1 MTFGQTLRKFMD
13 CVNMKQS
20 QLAEYLDYDVSY
32 ISRWCN
38 DLKLPSVRSNSE
50 LFRKIIRFI
59 LKDCT
64 DQHHVALCHAFN
76 IDLSLSEHSFEEKC
90 IAVLEAAYKESYRIK
105 NSVHTSP
112 ASHIINN
119 CNFSQLDM
127 SFESNNSLLAQVT
140 SEIAEHTTDAV
151 LECISMPFS
160 SDYGNNECIPFWMN
174 MVQNLSSNTTLHLRM
189 IADLSDPAHR
199 IHICRDLCSFYS
211 LSDQSISVEFYN
223 IDNTLFTYESL
234 LVLKNRLCVI
244 TYLDTLLNVRNVI
257 ITQDTF
263 QTERYYGAVNYLLR
277 GRNPLIGTS
286 DFIQLYNRNFFSD
299 FFTGCE
305 LFLLTTSLPMFFL
318 KKEMLHSATENIKNQ
333 TEILAIY
340 SYYRKTA
347 SRWNIYIYKSALTRF
362 LFDGKVSI
370 LSHTF
375 CIN

>member
-1 MTFGQTLRKFMD
+1 MTFDKLCKFAGLGQHEIIL
-13 CVNMKQS
+13 

-32 ISRWCN
+32 IKAVGN
-38 DLKLPSVRSNSE
+38 DLKLPFSVRSNSE

-140 SEIAEHTTDAV
+140 SEIAKQTTDAV

-189 IADLSDPAHR
+189 ITDLSDPAIAYTSAGIYVLFIVCR
-199 IHICRDLCSFYS
+199 IQIYPW
-211 LSDQSISVEFYN
+211 N
-223 IDNTLFTYESL
+223 FT
-234 LVLKNRLCVI
+234 I
-244 TYLDTLLNVRNVI
+244 
-257 ITQDTF
+257 
-263 QTERYYGAVNYLLR
+263 
-277 GRNPLIGTS
+277 
-286 DFIQLYNRNFFSD
+286 
-299 FFTGCE
+299 
-305 LFLLTTSLPMFFL
+305 LTTPFSL
-318 KKEMLHSATENIKNQ
+318 T
-333 TEILAIY
+333 
-340 SYYRKTA
+340 
-347 SRWNIYIYKSALTRF
+347 
-362 LFDGKVSI
+362 KVC
-370 LSHTF
+370 LY
-375 CIN
+375 